1 MRQTLV
7 ITLVLLIGLSMP
19 TRAQTAEEPPRYRLP
34 LKYEESVNP
43 DEQQYKI
50 YEFMWRSFVAL
61 NWPNVP
67 IEITIKNGRRVI
79 DSGYRGQPDSSKKIN
94 YTPPGSDILPLRVWE
109 TYKEPYEIFL
119 EPDQWADYPKWNT
132 PRQPPPDGPTSDT
145 GARRL
150 LRYPVGLTEYTTDV
164 NQPYFFPSVTGPLID
179 QNGHYVRYEVAVN
192 QAFFTYVRTFYYYN
206 AVTQIFAV
214 DNWIKGFGNAFRRPP
229 FGNPAELGPNGYLQ
243 DLPPWARQGM
253 VDVKA
258 AWKVLDED
266 RDDRTRYLN
275 RRIVDAKGTT
285 RLMGLVALHILRYTP
300 NDYDEAKKIDGK
312 FVAATFEQVDNVS
325 VEPNSGLKPSFNNGS
340 APDSEECAF
349 GFNGEIPPP
358 PPPEGEIPPPV
369 DIYRVASLPV
379 MVQKINKVFQEDLF
393 ESVFRYYQLIGTQN
407 KYLGTE
413 EFKSTECPTRHPLK
427 RTVGGHEGPVTGIYT
442 NTNNLINAA
451 LESYSQ
457 TNFSCILC
465 HVRARPI
472 GVPDKAFEIDHFKI
486 LTFLLQSAKCPSG
499 KKPVGGKCS

>member
-7 ITLVLLIGLSMP
+7 MTLVLLIGLSIP
-19 TRAQTAEEPPRYRLP
+19 AHAQTADKLDRSMLP
-34 LKYEESVNP
+34 LEYEESPFP
-43 DEQQYKI
+43 DVQQYNI

-67 IEITIKNGRRVI
+67 ITTTKIDGHWVI
-79 DSGYRGQPDSSKKIN
+79 DSGHRGKPDSSKKIY
-94 YTPPGSDILPLRVWE
+94 YTLPDGVTLPLRVWE

-119 EPDQWADYPKWNT
+119 EPSQWYSDYPKWNT
-132 PRQPPPDGPTSDT
+132 PRPPPPGGATVDT

-164 NQPYFFPSVTGPLID
+164 NQPYFFPSATGPLID
-179 QNGHYVRYEVAVN
+179 QNGHIVRYEVAVN
-192 QAFFTYVRTFYYYN
+192 QAFFTYVRTFAYYS
-206 AVTQIFAV
+206 AGTQMRAV
-214 DNWIKGFGNAFRRPP
+214 DNWINGRESAFQRPP
-229 FGNPAELGPNGYLQ
+229 FGNPAELGQGGYLEN
-243 DLPPWARQGM
+243 LPNWAQQGM

-266 RDDRTRYLN
+266 DDRTRYLN
-275 RRIVDAKGTT
+275 RHIVVDDEGTT
-285 RLMGLVALHILRYTP
+285 QLMGLVALHILRYTP

-325 VEPNSGLKPSFNNGS
+325 VEPNSGLKPSFNNGLP
-340 APDSEECAF
+340 PDSVECAF
-349 GFNGEIPPP
+349 GFKGEIPSL
-358 PPPEGEIPPPV
+358 EGEIPPPV
-369 DIYRVASLPV
+369 GIYRVASLPE
-379 MVQKINKVFQEDLF
+379 MVQNINEVFQASLP

-413 EFKSTECPTRHPLK
+413 VFKSTECPTRHPLK
-427 RTVGGHEGPVTGIYT
+427 RTPGGHEGPVTGVYT

-486 LTFLLQSAKCPSG
+486 LTFLLQFANCERTG
-499 KKPVGGKCS
+499 KPPVGGKC